1 MVPLI
6 ILIVLCFCLFFF
18 SLAYRSLQEF
28 SRRRLESIC
37 KQNKNE
43 KRLGDILRKDARA
56 TLAMEVA
63 YLLSVLSYC
72 GFAFYGQ
79 HNPLDYFVVGTCLI
93 GFGYLLPHCLAGV
106 LSERFLFH
114 TWPLLTGL
122 TWLLTP
128 AVLTIEATETL
139 VHRMAGRETPNET
152 DPTLISEEIRTVI
165 DEGEREG
172 MIETSAGR
180 IIQRLMEIQNEDVT
194 AVMTPRTEM
203 VCIQVDTPLQEI
215 RKQLIEA
222 GHSRV
227 PIYRESP
234 DDLVGILYAKDLLQ
248 QLGAT
253 EQDPIPLTS
262 FLREPLYVPESTGIE
277 ALLERMRGEH
287 VHMAIVLDEYGG
299 VAGLVTMEDI
309 LEEIVGEIEDEYD
322 KVQEEEIRQIKPGLF
337 EIDARVHI
345 DDLNEQLELQLP
357 EDEDYETIG
366 GFVFTQ
372 FEKIPAQNETLT
384 WNNLKITILEVD
396 KRRVLKLRVERD
408 DSFIAKE

>member
-1 MVPLI
+1 VIPLI

-18 SLAYRSLQEF
+18 AFAYHSLQEF
-28 SRRRLESIC
+28 SRRRLEAVC
-37 KQNKNE
+37 KEHENE
-43 KRLGDILRKDARA
+43 KRLGDILRLDARA
-56 TLAMEVA
+56 SLAMQIA
-63 YLLSVLSYC
+63 FLLSALGYC
-72 GFAFYGQ
+72 GFKFYSQ
-79 HNPLDYFVVGTCLI
+79 PDQLDVMLIAVVLLGL
-93 GFGYLLPHCLAGV
+93 GFLLPHSLAGV
-106 LSERFLFH
+106 LSEFFLFY
-114 TWPLLTGL
+114 TWPLLVGM

-128 AVLTIEATETL
+128 AILVIEATDML
-139 VHRMAGRETPNET
+139 VHRMAGRKGPNET

-203 VCIQVDTPLQEI
+203 VCIQVNTPLEEI
-215 RKQLIEA
+215 REQLIKA

-248 QLGAT
+248 QLGEE
-253 EQDPIPLTS
+253 EQNAIPLTS

-277 ALLERMRGEH
+277 ALLKRMRDEH

-322 KVQEEEIRQIKPGLF
+322 KIQKEEAREIKPGTF
-337 EIDARVHI
+337 ELDARIHI
-345 DDLNEQLELQLP
+345 DDLNEKFNLELP

-372 FEKIPAQNETLT
+372 VGKIPGQNETLT
-384 WNNLKITILEVD
+384 WHNLRITILEAD
-396 KRRVLKLRVERD
+396 KRRVL
-408 DSFIAKE
+408 